1 MPITLEEFLLSS
13 FEKVFQNIL
22 EKMRR
27 LQICVEDEEN
37 IVQSRTHSEFI
48 TISFVL
54 NTIAALMG

>member
-1 MPITLEEFLLSS
+1 MPITLEEFLSSS

-48 TISFVL
+48 TP
-54 NTIAALMG
+54 